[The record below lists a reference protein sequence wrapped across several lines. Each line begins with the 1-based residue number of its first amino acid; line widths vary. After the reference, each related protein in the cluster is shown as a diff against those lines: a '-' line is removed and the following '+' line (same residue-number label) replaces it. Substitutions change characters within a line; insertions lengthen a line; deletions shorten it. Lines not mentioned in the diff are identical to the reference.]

1 MAIVNATD
9 VVVKIN
15 TTAGSAPS
23 DVLLHCTSA
32 SLAISRD
39 LRDSTTKASGGWQN
53 NLPGL
58 KSWEIS
64 GDGFVDFDGTMD
76 TKDLIQEMILDYNP
90 GTSDPMVE
98 VSFGVAGSGVF
109 TGKAI
114 ITSISIDAGVEE
126 NATYSI
132 SLQGTED
139 LAVS

>member
-32 SLAISRD
+32 SLSITRD

-76 TKDLIQEMILDYNP
+76 TKDLITEMISATP
-90 GTSDPMVE
+90 QVE

-109 TGKAI
+109 TGQAI

-139 LAVS
+139 LAIS

>member
-32 SLAISRD
+32 SLSISRD
-39 LRDSTTKASGGWQN
+39 LRDSTTKASAGWQD

-64 GDGFVDFDGTMD
+64 GDGFVDFAGTMD
-76 TKDLIQEMILDYNP
+76 IKDLITEMISATP
-90 GTSDPMVE
+90 QVE

-109 TGKAI
+109 TGEAI
-114 ITSISIDAGVEE
+114 ITSASIDAGVEE

-132 SLQGTED
+132 TLQGTDE
-139 LAVS
+139 LAIT

>member
-15 TTAGSAPS
+15 TDDTQAAS

-32 SLAISRD
+32 SLSISRD
-39 LRDSTTKASGGWQN
+39 LRDSTTKASGGWQD

-64 GDGFVDFDGTMD
+64 GDGFVDFEGTMD
-76 TKDLIQEMILDYNP
+76 IKDLITEMVSA
-90 GTSDPMVE
+90 TPMVA
-98 VSFGVAGSGVF
+98 VSFGIAGQGVYS
-109 TGKAI
+109 GKAI
-114 ITSISIDAGVEE
+114 ITSASIDAGVEE

-132 SLQGTED
+132 SLQGTD
-139 LAVS
+139 TLTIT

>member
-32 SLAISRD
+32 SLSITRD

-76 TKDLIQEMILDYNP
+76 TKDLITEMISATP
-90 GTSDPMVE
+90 QVE

-109 TGKAI
+109 TGQAI
-114 ITSISIDAGVEE
+114 FTSISLDAGVEE
-126 NATYSI
+126 YATYSI

-139 LAVS
+139 LAIS

>member
-76 TKDLIQEMILDYNP
+76 TKDLITEMISATP
-90 GTSDPMVE
+90 QVE
-98 VSFGVAGSGVF
+98 VSFGVAGSGVY
-109 TGKAI
+109 TGQAI

-139 LAVS
+139 LAIS

>member
-9 VVVKIN
+9 GVVKIN

-76 TKDLIQEMILDYNP
+76 TKDLITEMISATP
-90 GTSDPMVE
+90 QVE
-98 VSFGVAGSGVF
+98 VSFGVAGSGVY
-109 TGKAI
+109 TGQAI

-132 SLQGTED
+132 SLQGNGS
-139 LAVS
+139 LA

>member
-39 LRDSTTKASGGWQN
+39 LRDSTTKASGGWQK

-76 TKDLIQEMILDYNP
+76 TKDLITEMISATP
-90 GTSDPMVE
+90 EVE
-98 VSFGVAGSGVF
+98 VSFGVAGSGVY
-109 TGKAI
+109 TGQAI

-139 LAVS
+139 LAIS